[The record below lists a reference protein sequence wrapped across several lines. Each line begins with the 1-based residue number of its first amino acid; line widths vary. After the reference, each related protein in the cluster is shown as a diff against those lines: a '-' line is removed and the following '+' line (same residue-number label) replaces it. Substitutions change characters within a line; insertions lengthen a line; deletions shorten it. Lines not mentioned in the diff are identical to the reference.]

1 MADTPI
7 SSELVSAELVN
18 DCVHCGF
25 CLPSCPT
32 YVLWQS
38 EPDSPRGRI
47 DLMRV
52 RVEGGSP
59 VTDTMALHIDRCL
72 GCLACVTA
80 CPSGVR
86 YDRLIEQ
93 TRATVEREHRRG
105 LGARLLRAGV
115 FALFPY
121 PRRLRAM
128 RPALIAYQKMRLDR
142 LLRRAGVR
150 RLLPRTLAA
159 LTEITPPVRR
169 RARLAEVIGA
179 RGERRARVGLLTG
192 CVQDAFFS
200 DVNAATARVLAA
212 EGCEVIVPRGQSC
225 CGALSTHNGRTREAR
240 RFARRLVATFEA
252 AAVDAIVVNAAGCGS
267 AMKEYGETL
276 RDDPQWSDR
285 AARLAAR
292 TKDLSEFLAELGP
305 REVRSPVPLRV
316 AYHDA
321 CHLAH
326 GQRVR
331 EQPRR
336 LLRQIPGLELV
347 DLAEPE
353 LCCGSAGI
361 YNLLQ
366 PGAAQELGDRKASHI
381 AAARP
386 DVVVS
391 GNPGC
396 LMQLTAALRRAG
408 ADVPTMAIATLLD
421 QATGG
426 TSAD

>member
-1 MADTPI
+1 MTDAPI
-7 SSELVSAELVN
+7 SPELIS

-47 DLMRV
+47 DLMRA
-52 RVEGGSP
+52 RVEGDAPTTPS
-59 VTDTMALHIDRCL
+59 MALHIDRCL
-72 GCLACVTA
+72 GCLACVTS

-86 YDRLIEQ
+86 YDRLIEE

-105 LGARLLRAGV
+105 PGQRLLRAGV

-128 RPALIAYQKMRLDR
+128 RPALAAYQKTGLDR
-142 LLRRAGVR
+142 LLRRARVT
-150 RLLPRTLAA
+150 RLLPRSLRA

-169 RARLAEVIGA
+169 RARLPEVLPA

-225 CGALSTHNGRTREAR
+225 CGALSTHNGRTAEAR

-252 AAVDAIVVNAAGCGS
+252 AEVDAIVVNAAGCSS

-276 RDDPQWSDR
+276 RDDPQWAER

-292 TKDLSEFLAELGP
+292 TRDLTEFLVELGP
-305 REVRSPVPLRV
+305 REVRTPVPLRV

-347 DLAEPE
+347 DLAESE

-366 PGAAQELGDRKASHI
+366 PDAARDLGDRKASHI
-381 AAARP
+381 GAARP

-396 LMQLTAALRRAG
+396 LMQLSAALQRAG
-408 ADVPTMAIATLLD
+408 SPVPAVAMATLLE
-421 QATGG
+421 
-426 TSAD
+426 SALSGQNPLAG